1 MNPEAAEF
9 HPSVLAL
16 VPAPLVLARIPIP
29 VARKQQRRRRKKKK
43 NLPDANARRPK
54 PRATNAPARKSRNAK
69 PPPPPEPVW
78 PRAPPPPARQRSPSP
93 PPPAPLRVQIARPSD
108 TARARWR
115 VAADAWREDRDAAL
129 ASDQALA
136 KMRATAIAR
145 AGAAARA
152 AAAVARARGDDSSD
166 DDDLSA
172 TSSDTSVEAPPP
184 DTSAAALAAHCA
196 HGRVAA
202 LRLALRA
209 SRDAVNG
216 RDRRGRTPLHAAAAR
231 GHTGC
236 VQALLSAGADVYPRD
251 RQLETPLHACA
262 STARGR
268 AAVECVRALCHA
280 TPGKGRSAVDAKSKR
295 DGRTALHYAVERA
308 VKQGASTSIV
318 RALVAGGAS
327 PLVCDAHGRS
337 ALAAAAG
344 GGRATLVRE
353 LLGGARRGA
362 HCPGKLVVGPLQ
374 EAARAGDAKTL
385 AELCGARLFDIDARE
400 VSGERDTA
408 LTAAARR
415 ASADCVRVLLA
426 HGADPLRE
434 DGRRRSPV
442 AACVDGA
449 SVDRSKTL
457 ELLVAAARD
466 RDAVRRGPDFFER
479 PLCGAAPRPPLAH
492 ALRRGEVSLAATL
505 IDCGA
510 PGPRVLKDIGKLPD
524 DVLRHVAAFLPDEG
538 PARHLAVG
546 LRRRDP
552 PRPRRFSSSLR
563 RGAAAFAVVVI

>member
-1 MNPEAAEF
+1 M
-9 HPSVLAL
+9 
-16 VPAPLVLARIPIP
+16 
-29 VARKQQRRRRKKKK
+29 
-43 NLPDANARRPK
+43 
-54 PRATNAPARKSRNAK
+54 
-69 PPPPPEPVW
+69 
-78 PRAPPPPARQRSPSP
+78 
-93 PPPAPLRVQIARPSD
+93 
-108 TARARWR
+108 
-115 VAADAWREDRDAAL
+115 
-129 ASDQALA
+129 
-136 KMRATAIAR
+136 
-145 AGAAARA
+145 
-152 AAAVARARGDDSSD
+152 
-166 DDDLSA
+166 
-172 TSSDTSVEAPPP
+172 
-184 DTSAAALAAHCA
+184 
-196 HGRVAA
+196 
-202 LRLALRA
+202 
-209 SRDAVNG
+209 
-216 RDRRGRTPLHAAAAR
+216 
-231 GHTGC
+231 
-236 VQALLSAGADVYPRD
+236 YPRD

-262 STARGR
+262 ASARGR

-280 TPGKGRSAVDAKSKR
+280 TTGKGRSAVDAKSKR

-327 PLVCDAHGRS
+327 PLVPDAHGRS

-344 GGRATLVRE
+344 GGRAALVRE

-362 HCPGKLVVGPLQ
+362 HCLGKLVVGPLQ

-385 AELCGARLFDIDARE
+385 SELCGARLFDIDARE

-415 ASADCVRVLLA
+415 ASAAGCVVLLA

-449 SVDRSKTL
+449 SVDGSKTL

-479 PLCGAAPRPPLAH
+479 PLCGAAPRPPLAR

-538 PARHLAVG
+538 PARSC
-546 LRRRDP
+546 RRAP
-552 PRPRRFSSSLR
+552 AARP
-563 RGAAAFAVVVI
+563 AAAAEVFFFFAEGYDSRRV

>member
-16 VPAPLVLARIPIP
+16 VPAPLVLAPIPIP
-29 VARKQQRRRRKKKK
+29 VARKQQRRRRKKKTD
-43 NLPDANARRPK
+43 PQAVNARRPK
-54 PRATNAPARKSRNAK
+54 PRAADAPARKNRKPKGQGNK
-69 PPPPPEPVW
+69 PGRRREPPPPPPEPVW

-262 STARGR
+262 ASARGR

-318 RALVAGGAS
+318 RALVAGG
-327 PLVCDAHGRS
+327 
-337 ALAAAAG
+337 
-344 GGRATLVRE
+344 GRAALVRE

-385 AELCGARLFDIDARE
+385 SELCAARLFDIDARE

-415 ASADCVRVLLA
+415 ASTDCVRVLLA

-449 SVDRSKTL
+449 SVDGSKTL

-552 PRPRRFSSSLR
+552 PRPRRFSSSR
-563 RGAAAFAVVVI
+563 RGPAA